1 MSDGGVDWRILQQS
15 LKVNLEEL
23 ARLKIESKK
32 EITEGGH
39 QKTGERKA
47 GSDDRLPK
55 LEGMI
60 DVLKL
65 FPSFLLA
72 ALALT
77 FTVMVALLGYVA
89 TQVAS
94 VERRVES
101 INGRLSEEFRSMRTD
116 MNAQTSAIANAITAT
131 RQAQPQILV
140 IPTPEALPKSP
151 Q

>member
-1 MSDGGVDWRILQQS
+1 MSEGGVDWRLLQQS
-15 LKVNLEEL
+15 LKSNLEEL
-23 ARLKIESKK
+23 ARLKADAGKGVL
-32 EITEGGH
+32 EGSSGTAGE
-39 QKTGERKA
+39 QKRGN
-47 GSDDRLPK
+47 DDRLPK

-94 VERRVES
+94 VERRVDS
-101 INGRLSEEFRSMRTD
+101 INGRLSEEFRVMRAD
-116 MNAQTSAIANAITAT
+116 MNAQTSAISNAVTAT

-140 IPTPEALPKSP
+140 IPAPETTPKS

>member
-1 MSDGGVDWRILQQS
+1 MSDRGIDVTILQTSLVQS
-15 LKVNLEEL
+15 QKHNAQLEVQL
-23 ARLKIESKK
+23 ANASS
-32 EITEGGH
+32 GS
-39 QKTGERKA
+39 RKPEPDKPDA
-47 GSDDRLPK
+47 DLRIPK
-55 LEGMI
+55 LEGMV

-94 VERRVES
+94 VERRVEG
-101 INGRLSEEFRSMRTD
+101 INGRLSEEFRAMRTD

-131 RQAQPQILV
+131 RQAPPQILLL
-140 IPTPEALPKSP
+140 PAPETPPKPP